1 MPSFN
6 RSSVIIAPLRI
17 QANNQF
23 LHHFYVVI
31 SVIKEEFY
39 NNNTVINGANLVP
52 YLYDMYVLVCDF
64 NLTALYT

>member
-1 MPSFN
+1 MKN
-6 RSSVIIAPLRI
+6 
-17 QANNQF
+17 
-23 LHHFYVVI
+23 HFYVVI